1 MSEQKTVAEMIAA
14 GLDPTTGQPFRTGT
28 VEAPVEPTKA
38 VAKPVAKA
46 PVAKAAD
53 PAQVTPQALTENI
66 LGGGSSAVEQLL
78 TLLLAKEGRE
88 LAKMQ
93 QEEAAFKQREA
104 KRALNNKDA
113 DSKILL
119 RQARCRHLKGAT
131 STAKNP
137 TIDYAVYQHTFVS
150 ADTYI
155 RCQICGM
162 RWKPQDTVEYLVR
175 NGRKI
180 ANHTKIGWR
189 EAYNMTR
196 QSTNTATTS
205 EIPFAAIY
213 QAQQEGRLAVNPDAF
228 GQEVKPQV
236 VDLEGNVAHSVEI

>member
-1 MSEQKTVAEMIAA
+1 MSEQKTVAEMIAL
-14 GLDPTTGQPFRTGT
+14 GLDPTTGKPFATGT
-28 VEAPVEPTKA
+28 VEAPVEPNKA

-46 PVAKAAD
+46 AVVKAAA
-53 PAQVTPQALTENI
+53 PVTPQSLTENI

-88 LAKMQ
+88 LAKMEAEQ
-93 QEEAAFKQREA
+93 AAFKQREA

-137 TIDYAVYQHTFVS
+137 TIDYAVYQHTFIS

-162 RWKPQDTVEYLVR
+162 RWRPQDTVEYLVR
-175 NGRKI
+175 GGRKI

-189 EAYNMTR
+189 EAFNMTR

-205 EIPFAAIY
+205 EIPFSAMY
-213 QAQQEGRLAVNPDAF
+213 QAQKEGRLSINPDAF
-228 GQEVKPQV
+228 GQEAKPQV
-236 VDLEGNVAHSVEI
+236 VDLEGNAVQGVEI

>member
-1 MSEQKTVAEMIAA
+1 MSEQKTVAEMIAL
-14 GLDPTTGQPFRTGT
+14 GLDPTTGKPFATGT
-28 VEAPVEPTKA
+28 VDAP
-38 VAKPVAKA
+38 KA
-46 PVAKAAD
+46 PRATA
-53 PAQVTPQALTENI
+53 PASARITTPQSLTEGI
-66 LGGGSSAVEQLL
+66 VSGQGSAVEQLL
-78 TLLLAKEGRE
+78 ALLLAKEGRE

-93 QEEAAFKQREA
+93 FEEAAFKQREA

-162 RWKPQDTVEYLVR
+162 RWRPQDTVEYLVR
-175 NGRKI
+175 GGRKI

-196 QSTNTATTS
+196 QSTNTATSS
-205 EIPFAAIY
+205 EVPFSALY
-213 QAQQEGRLAVNPDAF
+213 QAQKEGRLAINADAF

-236 VDLEGNVAHSVEI
+236 VDLEGNAVQGVEI